1 MATKSTQICIIIDY
15 IWLKHNSILK
25 TKYLSMNAIKIAK
38 RRYIFHDKQLNG
50 KVRKLELFDNEIFDA
65 Y

>member
-1 MATKSTQICIIIDY
+1 
-15 IWLKHNSILK
+15 
-25 TKYLSMNAIKIAK
+25 MNAIKIAK